1 MPATPPEVFATLI
14 DDAAVFPPGRA
25 PLPLA
30 LARHTRHRSA
40 PYAATIGPLL
50 LPTDL
55 IEPLTGLIPRA
66 GVRPVR
72 VGLIARP
79 GTDPAAVTAAMTLAD
94 AHPGIAI
101 VSAEIGWHPGWEDLS
116 LGVPVAVEIPRGDDQ
131 ERAFDEVAA
140 AAAATGGAS
149 VVGKFRTGPTPEWP
163 WPDEAELAAV
173 ILSFVRRET
182 PFKLTGGLHH
192 AIRGTYSP
200 EGIPEENHGV
210 VNVLLAV
217 DFALHAK
224 GAALLRA
231 VLADR
236 DSRALSDVVSHWG
249 AHRAAKVRR
258 ALTSFGC
265 CNVTDPLT
273 ELTHLGLLPS
283 DHRTKDAR

>member
-1 MPATPPEVFATLI
+1 MPATPPELFATLI

-30 LARHTRHRSA
+30 LTRHTRHRGA

-55 IEPLTGLIPRA
+55 IEPLTGLVPRA

-79 GTDPAAVTAAMTLAD
+79 GTDPAAVTAAMTLAGS
-94 AHPGIAI
+94 HPGTEI
-101 VSAEIGWHPGWEDLS
+101 VSVDIGWQPGWQDLS
-116 LGVPVAVEIPRGDDQ
+116 LGVPMAVEIPRGDDQ
-131 ERAFDEVAA
+131 QRAFDEVAA
-140 AAAATGGAS
+140 AAARGAG
-149 VVGKFRTGPTPEWP
+149 VVGKFRTGPTPEWS

-173 ILSFVRRET
+173 ILGFVRRET

-200 EGIPEENHGV
+200 EGTPEENHGV

-217 DFALHAK
+217 DCALHAK

-236 DSRALSDVVSHWG
+236 DSRALSDAVSNWG
-249 AHRAAKVRR
+249 APRAAKVRR

-265 CNVTDPLT
+265 CDVTDPLT

-283 DHRTKDAR
+283 DHRPKDAR